1 MSDPLP
7 PPEDVYSQELV
18 LYAPDGSQFT
28 TSMVEIDWLRHFGVR
43 VAINWATQ
51 IGASV
56 TLLLVL
62 LLLTRREKR
71 NSSIFIMNSLCL
83 VLNTIRSVLQCV
95 YLTTPYFHP
104 YAVIANDYARVSP
117 AHRALT
123 VASNAITL
131 VLVVSILIS
140 LSLQVWVVC
149 ITAKKLQKWII
160 MAVTSVSAL
169 VAIGY
174 RFAVM
179 VISNKQTMKDE
190 GMEYYN
196 GLVNDMYI
204 AFAVAVWAYCAVFTY
219 KLGHA
224 LLERK
229 RLRMTQFG
237 PMQIIF
243 IMGCQTMI
251 IPAIFTCLNFY
262 DSVPELASQ
271 SITVICIFLPLSAIW
286 AGLVANDS
294 SVAGSGP
301 DSHQRLF
308 KNEFARSSSTTY
320 GERSHLT
327 RNTFGS
333 GKEPESPRVHH
344 YHQTKDSVD
353 NGIYMQKEWHV
364 EAGATGEPSELG
376 HTV

>member
-1 MSDPLP
+1 MSNPLP
-7 PPEDVYSQELV
+7 RPEDVYSQEFV

-28 TSMVEIDWLRHFGVR
+28 ISMVEIDWLRHFGVR
-43 VAINWATQ
+43 IAINWATQ

-62 LLLTRREKR
+62 LLLTRRDKR
-71 NSSIFIMNSLCL
+71 KSSIFIMNALCL
-83 VLNTIRSVLQCV
+83 VLNAIRSILQCV

-104 YAVIANDYARVSP
+104 YAVIANDYTRVTP
-117 AHRALT
+117 AHRAIS
-123 VASNAITL
+123 VVSNTITL
-131 VLVVSILIS
+131 ILVVSILVS

-149 ITAKKLQKWII
+149 ITAKPLQKWII
-160 MAVTSVSAL
+160 MGGTSLTAI

-179 VISNKQTMKDE
+179 SISNKQTMKDE
-190 GMEYYN
+190 SMEAYD

-204 AFAVAVWAYCAVFTY
+204 TFAVAVWAYCAVFTF

-243 IMGCQTMI
+243 IM
-251 IPAIFTCLNFY
+251 AIFTCLNFY
-262 DSVPELASQ
+262 DAVPELASQ

-286 AGLVANDS
+286 AGLVASDS
-294 SVAGSGP
+294 SVGSSGP

-320 GERSHLT
+320 GDRSHLT
-327 RNTFGS
+327 GNTFGS
-333 GKEPESPRVHH
+333 GKEPENPRGHH

-364 EAGATGEPSELG
+364 EAAEGGQPSDIVR
-376 HTV
+376 TV

>member
-1 MSDPLP
+1 MSNPLP
-7 PPEDVYSQELV
+7 RPEDVYSQEFV

-28 TSMVEIDWLRHFGVR
+28 ISMVEIDWLRHFGVR
-43 VAINWATQ
+43 IAINWATQ

-62 LLLTRREKR
+62 LLLTRRDKR
-71 NSSIFIMNSLCL
+71 KSSIFIMNALCL
-83 VLNTIRSVLQCV
+83 VLNAIRSILQCV

-104 YAVIANDYARVSP
+104 YAVIANDYTRVTP
-117 AHRALT
+117 AHRAIS
-123 VASNAITL
+123 VVSNTITL
-131 VLVVSILIS
+131 ILVVSILVS

-149 ITAKKLQKWII
+149 ITAKPLQKWII
-160 MAVTSVSAL
+160 MGGTSLTAI

-179 VISNKQTMKDE
+179 SISNKQTMKDE
-190 GMEYYN
+190 SMEAYD

-204 AFAVAVWAYCAVFTY
+204 TFAVAVWAYCAVFTF

-243 IMGCQTMI
+243 IMGCQTMV

-262 DSVPELASQ
+262 DAVPELASQ

-286 AGLVANDS
+286 AGLVASDS
-294 SVAGSGP
+294 SVGSSGP

-320 GERSHLT
+320 GDRSHLT
-327 RNTFGS
+327 GNTFGS
-333 GKEPESPRVHH
+333 GKEPENPRGHH

-364 EAGATGEPSELG
+364 EAAEGGQPSDIVR
-376 HTV
+376 TV